1 MPLFLKPLLPMSL
14 FHERSGAFSPYK
26 TAFLILSVLPVLW
39 LAGRAIGGDLGARPW
54 TEAIHVTGLW
64 ALRFLLITL
73 AVTPLRRLL
82 ALPKLFFARRIFG
95 LAALGYAALHLLLFF
110 IDQGVGRAASEIV
123 LRFYLAIGA
132 VAVALLIALGATST
146 DSALRR
152 MGAARWNR
160 LHGTVHVIA
169 VLAVL
174 HFFIQSKLD
183 VTEPVL
189 MAGVLLL
196 EFLYRIAF
204 RQRGEVTP
212 SGFAG
217 LAIAAAVSTALVEMA
232 WYGLA
237 TRVPALLVGEANF
250 SFDLGPRPAWWVL
263 AGGLAVALAAGL
275 RQWQAPRRRALRT
288 QAG

>member
-1 MPLFLKPLLPMSL
+1 MRLFPTSL
-14 FHERSGAFSPYK
+14 FHERSGAFSAYK
-26 TAFLILSVLPVLW
+26 TVFLLLSVLPALW

-54 TEAIHVTGLW
+54 TEAIHVAGLW

-82 ALPKLFFARRIFG
+82 ALPKLFFGRRIFG
-95 LAALGYAALHLLLFF
+95 LAALAYAALHVVLFF

-160 LHGTVHVIA
+160 LHRAVHVIA
-169 VLAVL
+169 VLGVL

-196 EFLYRIAF
+196 LFLYRFAF
-204 RQRGEVTP
+204 HRRGEVTP
-212 SGFAG
+212 FGFAG
-217 LAIAAAVSTALVEMA
+217 LSIAAGVLTALAEMA

-237 TRVPALLVGEANF
+237 TRVPPLLVGEANF

-275 RQWQAPRRRALRT
+275 RQWQAPRRRTVRA